1 MEHLEKIFG
10 EVGKEEHRYSQKMEE
25 REIVIKEGE
34 QSQVQISKQ
43 VLRGIEKG
51 ETEQH
56 DFGSAMDLL

>member
-1 MEHLEKIFG
+1 
-10 EVGKEEHRYSQKMEE
+10 MEE

-51 ETEQH
+51 ETEQD